1 MVTPIPC
8 RGFGR
13 KPFVVGIM
21 AKVLVLGVQPNE
33 LVLGVQPNAPTF
45 IIHMQ

>member
-1 MVTPIPC
+1 
-8 RGFGR
+8 
-13 KPFVVGIM
+13 M